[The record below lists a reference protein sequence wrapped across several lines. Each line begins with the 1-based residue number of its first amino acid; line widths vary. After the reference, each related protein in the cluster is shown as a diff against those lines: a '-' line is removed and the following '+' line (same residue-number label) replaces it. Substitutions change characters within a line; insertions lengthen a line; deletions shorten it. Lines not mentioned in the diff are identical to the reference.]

1 MNNLNRFPIPVVQIT
16 FGSIL
21 SSRRGEGDKVIHL
34 SIYPLIQRIFLAK
47 RDHFSDSQVS
57 LMFPRWEKKQWNGSQ
72 LLRNKLNADQTPR
85 WYSLRRSFSPHL
97 WCSPLGRPAQQRE
110 RPQSVRN
117 WRRTWRGT
125 RRWECDRFS
134 GADVSLASS
143 WGGGNVKKKR
153 KRKRKNDEIMHKEIC
168 VIESQKKRQHSTKI
182 SKWIN
187 KNIKFKPVSCRILGH
202 FLFGSKSG

>member
-1 MNNLNRFPIPVVQIT
+1 MRVASAELLYEVNSVPMNNLNRFPFPVVQIT

-21 SSRRGEGDKVIHL
+21 SSRRGEDDKVILHL
-34 SIYPLIQRIFLAK
+34 SINSKNFPCQKGSFKWQSSLP
-47 RDHFSDSQVS
+47 DVS
-57 LMFPRWEKKQWNGSQ
+57 S
-72 LLRNKLNADQTPR
+72 LREQTGKWFTVTAQQALPINADQTQR
-85 WYSLRRSFSPHL
+85 WYSLRCSFSPHL

-143 WGGGNVKKKR
+143 CGGGNVKKKR
-153 KRKRKNDEIMHKEIC
+153 RRKTKKLRNYAQRKMCD
-168 VIESQKKRQHSTKI
+168 
-182 SKWIN
+182 
-187 KNIKFKPVSCRILGH
+187 
-202 FLFGSKSG
+202 